1 MLHPGQS
8 ALEKGRAGVVFVDY
22 TPRCIMQQ
30 RSNSSCSVN
39 FLLSQKKIKAKK
51 RKVLSLLRIY
61 CLKSVLRSCLVNTA
75 LSRNQCDSSNK
86 SEMRPYCWGEKKKS
100 KRQ

>member
-51 RKVLSLLRIY
+51 RKVLSL
-61 CLKSVLRSCLVNTA
+61 
-75 LSRNQCDSSNK
+75 
-86 SEMRPYCWGEKKKS
+86 
-100 KRQ
+100 